1 LQRPVTEL
9 SMYRRNEGLWGSVLP
24 EHDGLSRQVVFPF
37 GHPPTRIS
45 HRIVTL
51 QKGEGKPGRLDFAR

>member
-1 LQRPVTEL
+1 
-9 SMYRRNEGLWGSVLP
+9 MYRRNEGLWGSVLP
-24 EHDGLSRQVVFPF
+24 EHDGLSRPVVFPF